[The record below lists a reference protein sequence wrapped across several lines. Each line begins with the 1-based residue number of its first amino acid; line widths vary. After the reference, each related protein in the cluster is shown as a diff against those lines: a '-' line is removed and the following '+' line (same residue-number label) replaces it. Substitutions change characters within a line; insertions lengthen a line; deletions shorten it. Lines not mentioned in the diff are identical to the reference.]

1 LKNLLVLTGIMVI
14 LVSCGQGNPVQTLK
28 TYRNNYKVEL
38 KGYNVDKD
46 EEGKE
51 VAINI
56 ELSVDNNN
64 RGPALPY
71 LTLVAKQYDNNDK
84 LLSKDLI
91 SLPLKGIPGYKHRV
105 LRYKF
110 KKVMPGFMS
119 MAVYK
124 APTTN
129 PSKFMDYIE
138 FKKLKKK

>member
-1 LKNLLVLTGIMVI
+1 MKKLAILAVAFLVLTGC
-14 LVSCGQGNPVQTLK
+14 SEDPVKIIK

-64 RGPALPY
+64 RGPALSY
-71 LTLVAKQYDNNDK
+71 ITLVAKQYDANDK
-84 LLSKDLI
+84 LLSEDLI

-105 LRYKF
+105 IRYKF

-119 MAVYK
+119 LSVYK
-124 APTTN
+124 APASD
-129 PSKFMDYIE
+129 PAKFMNYIE
-138 FKKLKKK
+138 FKKLKK